1 MDFFLKTGVDNMS
14 KVVHFE
20 IPAEN
25 MERASKFY
33 ENVFGWEITKWEG
46 PFDYWLV
53 KTGEEDE
60 QGIGGAIMP
69 KESDEVI
76 RNAISVD
83 SYEEFA
89 EKIEMEGGKMLTEKM
104 GIPGIG
110 YTGTFQDTEG
120 NILLI
125 VEFKME

>member
-1 MDFFLKTGVDNMS
+1 MS

-20 IPAEN
+20 IPAED

-60 QGIGGAIMP
+60 PGIDGAIMP
-69 KESDEVI
+69 KESGDVI

-120 NILLI
+120 NIFLI